1 MISISSPHMVEY
13 EADGLYQ
20 VCKPSWLIQL
30 QSHFTGLWVMIPP
43 VKSLDWL
50 IFAIGGHIH
59 LNIVNID
66 TSEVAVVLV
75 LIKSVS

>member
-1 MISISSPHMVEY
+1 
-13 EADGLYQ
+13 
-20 VCKPSWLIQL
+20 
-30 QSHFTGLWVMIPP
+30 MIPP

-66 TSEVAVVLV
+66 TSEVAVVSV
-75 LIKSVS
+75 LIESVS